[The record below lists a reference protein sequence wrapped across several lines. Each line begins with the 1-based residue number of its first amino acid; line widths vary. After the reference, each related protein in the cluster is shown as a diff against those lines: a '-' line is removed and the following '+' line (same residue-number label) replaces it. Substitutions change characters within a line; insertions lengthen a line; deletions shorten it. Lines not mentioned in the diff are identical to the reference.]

1 MTKNSGFLKFLQHGE
16 LILVDR
22 GFNNAEALLPMARF

>member
-16 LILVDR
+16 LILADR
-22 GFNNAEALLPMARF
+22 GFNNAEALLPMALF